1 MNFPFDIKTYDG
13 LVNNTE
19 LGPSGYYPIGV
30 GNFWHS
36 GVHINYKSGNR
47 IIKPLITNGKV
58 VLFRLN
64 NEYEECDLPEK
75 ITQDMYNNEFSN
87 YKAKY
92 EEVDERGYKY
102 YNLKEGTDNTYS
114 VSNNFILLK
123 HEIESEQLIKPLVFY
138 TLYMNLAPI
147 TKKEQ
152 ETRVL
157 HTREKP
163 FYPDCMLEGSTKE
176 VKSGCVKIDLKDSEI
191 LTQIGKPG
199 FLKGESYFDFCVF
212 FEKPLFDNK
221 EKKEANKKEMFHH
234 FDKSITIYK
243 KGEKRKAQSRK
254 FYWPTET
261 KADITAYT
269 DDNEI
274 IYEYRI
280 NKIRPIIETSIA
292 KENIDYEIIGD
303 TQIKILKTDN
313 LFLSYKKITDTEFIL
328 KDIINKTFEKTNVN
342 GKPAFYITS
351 ENFEEITIWTRN
363 LIEEGVREVEVYEKN
378 PLVYK
383 YEEVTK
389 DEEIY
394 KHIIGIDSNKIETDN
409 LEGKVVKLKTDIN
422 LKLYIKEEDK
432 QKCMRS
438 IYDWESWFF
447 KLNELE
453 LNKSDIV
460 CDRTLFTEI
469 AIKAH
474 NQAVENEELYEEKL
488 EKWWYGTYLV
498 DEYLKGIYGSNDK
511 YEFAKSMR
519 LQFMKATCKHP
530 IEWDKRLF
538 NCEKIEKDYRE
549 ITNAVLNESIK
560 NKLIKESEK
569 SDIWEKGLS
578 KVFKKNN
585 FYFVNPLYFIN
596 HLENAGL
603 FEFNP
608 YEGKKYSEVFKT
620 KTIPTI
626 SGNNI
631 TETGESIVINNPGF
645 APVYTTNGW
654 GPNINGYTC
663 ITGFFNQDYL
673 STKSGDGYP
682 YERRFN
688 IFTHEGLDFRG
699 AVGTE
704 IKSFIYGTVLAYGTF
719 NTYGRTVFIKNEN
732 SNGIF
737 LLAHLSEFNKT
748 ILNSGHINPGDVVGK
763 VGTSG
768 NLSKNE
774 QGMEI
779 IDGCYDSHL
788 HISYFNIDGSD
799 ETVNNFVKY
808 DGENTYGKRI
818 VKGATY
824 KVGVLGNP
832 FNYNSKR
839 KENDPK
845 TKEEIQK
852 WDSTH

>member
-64 NEYEECDLPEK
+64 NVYEECDLPEK

-147 TKKEQ
+147 TEKEQ

-157 HTREKP
+157 HTSEKP

-199 FLKGESYFDFCVF
+199 FLKGEYYFDFCVF

-243 KGEKRKAQSRK
+243 KGEKRTAQSRK
-254 FYWPTET
+254 FYWPKET

-313 LFLSYKKITDTEFIL
+313 LYLSYKKIRETEFIL
-328 KDIINKTFEKTNVN
+328 KDIINKTFEKTNVK

-351 ENFEEITIWTRN
+351 ENFEEITIWTKEGN
-363 LIEEGVREVEVYEKN
+363 LIEEEAREVEVYEKN

-409 LEGKVVKLKTDIN
+409 LEGKVVKVKTDN
-422 LKLYIKEEDK
+422 NSKLYIKEEDK

-460 CDRTLFTEI
+460 CDRTIFTEI

-474 NQAVENEELYEEKL
+474 NQSVENEELYEEKL
-488 EKWWYGTYLV
+488 EKWWYGSYLV

-511 YEFAKSMR
+511 YEFAKSIR

-585 FYFVNPLYFIN
+585 FYFVNPIYFLN

-603 FEFNP
+603 LEFNP

-620 KTIPTI
+620 KTIPSI
-626 SGNNI
+626 IGNNI
-631 TETGESIVINNPGF
+631 TETGESIVIDNPGF
-645 APVYTTNGW
+645 APVYST
-654 GPNINGYTC
+654 GPNINGYAC
-663 ITGFFNQDYL
+663 VTGFFNQDYL
-673 STKSGDGYP
+673 NVKRGNGKTYKEDGFTVY
-682 YERRFN
+682 
-688 IFTHEGLDFRG
+688 THEGVDLRG

-704 IKSFIYGTVLAYGTF
+704 IKSFIYGDVLTYGQF
-719 NTYGRTVFIKNEN
+719 GSYGRTVFIVNKEKT
-732 SNGIF
+732 GVY
-737 LLAHLSEFNKT
+737 LLAHLSEYNT
-748 ILNSGHINPGDVVGK
+748 SILDKKKIAPGDIIGK

-768 NLSKNE
+768 PADENGN
-774 QGMEI
+774 
-779 IDGCYDSHL
+779 IDGKYDAHL
-788 HISYFNIDGSD
+788 HISFKIVSKDTILKEIINGKEGKKLVI
-799 ETVNNFVKY
+799 
-808 DGENTYGKRI
+808 GEH
-818 VKGATY
+818 Y
-824 KVGVLGNP
+824 KKLSVCNP
-832 FNYNSKR
+832 FHNESK
-839 KENDPK
+839 KSPNKKGILYEN
-845 TKEEIQK
+845 
-852 WDSTH
+852 

>member
-64 NEYEECDLPEK
+64 KEYEECDLPEK

-147 TKKEQ
+147 TTKEQ

-157 HTREKP
+157 HTSEKP

-199 FLKGESYFDFCVF
+199 FLKGEYYFDFCVF

-243 KGEKRKAQSRK
+243 KGEKRTAQSRK

-280 NKIRPIIETSIA
+280 NKIRLIIETSSA

-313 LFLSYKKITDTEFIL
+313 LYLSYKKIRETEFVL
-328 KDIINKTFEKTNVN
+328 KDMINKTFEKTNVK

-351 ENFEEITIWTRN
+351 ENFEEITIWTKEGNLN
-363 LIEEGVREVEVYEKN
+363 LIEEGAREVEVYEKN

-394 KHIIGIDSNKIETDN
+394 KHIIGIDSNQIETDN
-409 LEGKVVKLKTDIN
+409 LEGKVVKVKTDNN

-460 CDRTLFTEI
+460 CDRTIFTEI

-488 EKWWYGTYLV
+488 EKWWYGSYLV

-538 NCEKIEKDYRE
+538 NCDKIEKDYRE

-585 FYFVNPLYFIN
+585 FYFVNPIYFLN
-596 HLENAGL
+596 HLDKAGIL
-603 FEFNP
+603 EINP
-608 YEGKKYSEVFKT
+608 YKGKKLKEVTNTAYSTWLNYDGTDYDLIKE
-620 KTIPTI
+620 I
-626 SGNNI
+626 
-631 TETGESIVINNPGF
+631 ESNPGF
-645 APVYTTNGW
+645 APYDPDLYSEYG
-654 GPNINGYTC
+654 INGYACINTLFMEKMDYEQNGEKKKYSHEGIDFAGQRIANSKKDKKLRTPIHSF
-663 ITGFFNQDYL
+663 ITGTVVKTGDHKTLNYGKHLIISDGNNRLFLLGHLYDYA
-673 STKSGDGYP
+673 D
-682 YERRFN
+682 
-688 IFTHEGLDFRG
+688 
-699 AVGTE
+699 E
-704 IKSFIYGTVLAYGTF
+704 IKVGSRVFPGDTVAYVG
-719 NTYGRTVFIKNEN
+719 NTGNCA
-732 SNGIF
+732 G
-737 LLAHLSEFNKT
+737 LSEEEKKDG
-748 ILNSGHINPGDVVGK
+748 SG
-763 VGTSG
+763 T
-768 NLSKNE
+768 
-774 QGMEI
+774 
-779 IDGCYDSHL
+779 HL
-788 HISYFNIDGSD
+788 HLTVYMTEKAKFISNQPIAKMAQKLDKLLYSNSD
-799 ETVNNFVKY
+799 
-808 DGENTYGKRI
+808 R
-818 VKGATY
+818 TY
-824 KVGVLGNP
+824 KTYSCEEYKNINP
-832 FNYNSKR
+832 FNYEEKR
-839 KENDPK
+839 
-845 TKEEIQK
+845 
-852 WDSTH
+852 

>member
-87 YKAKY
+87 YKEKY

-147 TKKEQ
+147 TTKEQ
-152 ETRVL
+152 ETKVL
-157 HTREKP
+157 HTSEKP

-199 FLKGESYFDFCVF
+199 FLKGEYYFDFCVF

-313 LFLSYKKITDTEFIL
+313 LYLSYKKIRETEFIL

-351 ENFEEITIWTRN
+351 ENFEEITIWTKEGN
-363 LIEEGVREVEVYEKN
+363 LIEEGAREVEVYEKN

-409 LEGKVVKLKTDIN
+409 LEGKVVKLKTDNN

-460 CDRTLFTEI
+460 CDRTIFTEI

-488 EKWWYGTYLV
+488 EKWWYGSYLV

-585 FYFVNPLYFIN
+585 FYFVNPIYFLN

-603 FEFNP
+603 LEFNP
-608 YEGKKYSEVFKT
+608 YEGKKYEYGWGYYCVDGTSKSQTQNVN
-620 KTIPTI
+620 
-626 SGNNI
+626 S
-631 TETGESIVINNPGF
+631 NPGF
-645 APVYTTNGW
+645 APLS
-654 GPNINGYTC
+654 INGEGVKAFDKLFANPNGLFRET
-663 ITGFFNQDYL
+663 
-673 STKSGDGYP
+673 YP
-682 YERRFN
+682 GENGSYG
-688 IFTHEGLDFRG
+688 HEGLDFDG
-699 AVGTE
+699 AIGTE
-704 IKSFIYGTVLAYGTF
+704 IYSFIYGIVEKIPKSQGALHYGM
-719 NTYGRTVFIKNEN
+719 NLVIK
-732 SNGIF
+732 SPNGYLY
-737 LLAHLSEFNKT
+737 LLGHLSEICVQEKEQ
-748 ILNSGHINPGDVVGK
+748 IYPGKLVAK
-763 VGTSG
+763 VGNTGNCKSSG
-768 NLSKNE
+768 
-774 QGMEI
+774 GG
-779 IDGCYDSHL
+779 DGSHL
-788 HISYFNIDGSD
+788 HLSVYKADGWED
-799 ETVNNFVKY
+799 IVTGYKKKDGMETYENYVK
-808 DGENTYGKRI
+808 DKKLLNPFDFGH
-818 VKGATY
+818 TY
-824 KVGVLGNP
+824 K
-832 FNYNSKR
+832 
-839 KENDPK
+839 D
-845 TKEEIQK
+845 
-852 WDSTH
+852 

>member
-1 MNFPFDIKTYDG
+1 
-13 LVNNTE
+13 
-19 LGPSGYYPIGV
+19 
-30 GNFWHS
+30 
-36 GVHINYKSGNR
+36 
-47 IIKPLITNGKV
+47 
-58 VLFRLN
+58 
-64 NEYEECDLPEK
+64 
-75 ITQDMYNNEFSN
+75 
-87 YKAKY
+87 
-92 EEVDERGYKY
+92 
-102 YNLKEGTDNTYS
+102 
-114 VSNNFILLK
+114 
-123 HEIESEQLIKPLVFY
+123 
-138 TLYMNLAPI
+138 MNLAPI

-199 FLKGESYFDFCVF
+199 FLKGEYYFDFCVF

-313 LFLSYKKITDTEFIL
+313 LYLSYKKIRETEFIL

-351 ENFEEITIWTRN
+351 ENFEEITIWTKEGN
-363 LIEEGVREVEVYEKN
+363 LIEKGAREVEVYEKN

-409 LEGKVVKLKTDIN
+409 LEGKVVKVKTDNN

-460 CDRTLFTEI
+460 CDRTIFTEI

-488 EKWWYGTYLV
+488 EKWWYGSYLV

-585 FYFVNPLYFIN
+585 FYFVNPVYFLN

-603 FEFNP
+603 LEFNP
-608 YEGKKYSEVFKT
+608 YEGKIFEDVYGFIKPAPK
-620 KTIPTI
+620 
-626 SGNNI
+626 
-631 TETGESIVINNPGF
+631 INMAQLIIDNPGF
-645 APVYTTNGW
+645 ATEYVYGVGEKN
-654 GPNINGYTC
+654 PNSNNFGAV
-663 ITGFFNQDYL
+663 TGFFNEY
-673 STKSGDGYP
+673 YP
-682 YERRFN
+682 KQGPNYY
-688 IFTHEGLDFRG
+688 HEGVDFRG
-699 AVGTE
+699 TVGTR
-704 IKSFIYGTVLAYGTF
+704 IKCLIHAKVIAYGWMPDSG
-719 NTYGRTVFIKNEN
+719 YGQVVWLYNVDGE
-732 SNGIF
+732 GIY
-737 LLAHLSEFNKT
+737 LLAHLNSYDSKIAVGKEYFPGETVAYVGGSGRGKMNMWDPHLHLSYHKKKYDKNFIQQKT
-748 ILNSGHINPGDVVGK
+748 ITMIN
-763 VGTSG
+763 
-768 NLSKNE
+768 
-774 QGMEI
+774 
-779 IDGCYDSHL
+779 
-788 HISYFNIDGSD
+788 
-799 ETVNNFVKY
+799 NNV
-808 DGENTYGKRI
+808 I
-818 VKGATY
+818 
-824 KVGVLGNP
+824 LGNGYSMIREARRDP
-832 FNYNSKR
+832 FNHNSEGHKGFGR
-839 KENDPK
+839 
-845 TKEEIQK
+845 
-852 WDSTH
+852 

>member
-409 LEGKVVKLKTDIN
+409 LEGKVVKLKTDNN

-585 FYFVNPLYFIN
+585 FYFVNPIYFLN

-608 YEGKKYSEVFKT
+608 YENLSPRTPRFYSTQGNITFKDNPGFVPYRTSVFENKYKEGDLHQGNFYYPEINVGFNIMTDASYGLHMGIDFPGETGTKIKALVYGKVWACTWDKSIKEESGIGLGRVMIIKGNDNLMYLLCHLSGFIKDVGDDVSPGEDVAYVGNTGNSFGSHLHLEVHKTNVVGCELQKKDEILNKSKTVNMKEPNGQNGLRWKSSYTRKRVNPFYHEEVFK
-620 KTIPTI
+620 
-626 SGNNI
+626 
-631 TETGESIVINNPGF
+631 
-645 APVYTTNGW
+645 
-654 GPNINGYTC
+654 
-663 ITGFFNQDYL
+663 
-673 STKSGDGYP
+673 
-682 YERRFN
+682 
-688 IFTHEGLDFRG
+688 
-699 AVGTE
+699 
-704 IKSFIYGTVLAYGTF
+704 
-719 NTYGRTVFIKNEN
+719 
-732 SNGIF
+732 
-737 LLAHLSEFNKT
+737 
-748 ILNSGHINPGDVVGK
+748 
-763 VGTSG
+763 
-768 NLSKNE
+768 
-774 QGMEI
+774 
-779 IDGCYDSHL
+779 
-788 HISYFNIDGSD
+788 
-799 ETVNNFVKY
+799 
-808 DGENTYGKRI
+808 
-818 VKGATY
+818 
-824 KVGVLGNP
+824 
-832 FNYNSKR
+832 
-839 KENDPK
+839 ND
-845 TKEEIQK
+845 
-852 WDSTH
+852 

>member
-64 NEYEECDLPEK
+64 KEYEECDLPEK

-147 TKKEQ
+147 TEKEQ

-199 FLKGESYFDFCVF
+199 FLKGEYYFDFCVF

-254 FYWPTET
+254 FYWPKET
-261 KADITAYT
+261 KADIIAYT

-280 NKIRPIIETSIA
+280 NKIRPIIETSSA

-313 LFLSYKKITDTEFIL
+313 LYLSYKKIRETEFIL
-328 KDIINKTFEKTNVN
+328 KDIINKTFEKTNVK

-351 ENFEEITIWTRN
+351 ENFEEITIWTKEGNLN
-363 LIEEGVREVEVYEKN
+363 LIEEGAREVEVYEKN

-409 LEGKVVKLKTDIN
+409 LEGKVVKVKTDNN

-453 LNKSDIV
+453 LNKSI
-460 CDRTLFTEI
+460 RKLNLRL
-469 AIKAH
+469 H
-474 NQAVENEELYEEKL
+474 N
-488 EKWWYGTYLV
+488 
-498 DEYLKGIYGSNDK
+498 
-511 YEFAKSMR
+511 
-519 LQFMKATCKHP
+519 
-530 IEWDKRLF
+530 
-538 NCEKIEKDYRE
+538 
-549 ITNAVLNESIK
+549 
-560 NKLIKESEK
+560 
-569 SDIWEKGLS
+569 
-578 KVFKKNN
+578 
-585 FYFVNPLYFIN
+585 
-596 HLENAGL
+596 
-603 FEFNP
+603 
-608 YEGKKYSEVFKT
+608 
-620 KTIPTI
+620 
-626 SGNNI
+626 
-631 TETGESIVINNPGF
+631 
-645 APVYTTNGW
+645 YTT
-654 GPNINGYTC
+654 I
-663 ITGFFNQDYL
+663 
-673 STKSGDGYP
+673 
-682 YERRFN
+682 
-688 IFTHEGLDFRG
+688 
-699 AVGTE
+699 
-704 IKSFIYGTVLAYGTF
+704 
-719 NTYGRTVFIKNEN
+719 
-732 SNGIF
+732 
-737 LLAHLSEFNKT
+737 
-748 ILNSGHINPGDVVGK
+748 
-763 VGTSG
+763 
-768 NLSKNE
+768 
-774 QGMEI
+774 
-779 IDGCYDSHL
+779 
-788 HISYFNIDGSD
+788 
-799 ETVNNFVKY
+799 
-808 DGENTYGKRI
+808 
-818 VKGATY
+818 
-824 KVGVLGNP
+824 
-832 FNYNSKR
+832 
-839 KENDPK
+839 
-845 TKEEIQK
+845 
-852 WDSTH
+852 

>member
-243 KGEKRKAQSRK
+243 KGEKRKAQARK

-409 LEGKVVKLKTDIN
+409 LEGKVVKLKTDNN

-585 FYFVNPLYFIN
+585 FYFVNPIYFLN

-608 YEGKKYSEVFKT
+608 YENLSPRTPRFYSTQGNITFKDNPGFVPYRTSVFENKYKEGDLHQGNFYYPEINVGFNIMTDASYGLHMGIDFPGETGTKIKALVYGKVWACTWDKSIKEESGIGLGRVMIIKGNDNLMYLLCHLSGFIKDVGDDVSPGEDVAYVGNTGNSFGSHLHLEVHKTNVVGCELQKKDEILNKSKTVNMKEPNGQNGLRWKSSYTRKRVNPFYHEEVFK
-620 KTIPTI
+620 
-626 SGNNI
+626 
-631 TETGESIVINNPGF
+631 
-645 APVYTTNGW
+645 
-654 GPNINGYTC
+654 
-663 ITGFFNQDYL
+663 
-673 STKSGDGYP
+673 
-682 YERRFN
+682 
-688 IFTHEGLDFRG
+688 
-699 AVGTE
+699 
-704 IKSFIYGTVLAYGTF
+704 
-719 NTYGRTVFIKNEN
+719 
-732 SNGIF
+732 
-737 LLAHLSEFNKT
+737 
-748 ILNSGHINPGDVVGK
+748 
-763 VGTSG
+763 
-768 NLSKNE
+768 
-774 QGMEI
+774 
-779 IDGCYDSHL
+779 
-788 HISYFNIDGSD
+788 
-799 ETVNNFVKY
+799 
-808 DGENTYGKRI
+808 
-818 VKGATY
+818 
-824 KVGVLGNP
+824 
-832 FNYNSKR
+832 
-839 KENDPK
+839 ND
-845 TKEEIQK
+845 
-852 WDSTH
+852 

>member
-64 NEYEECDLPEK
+64 KEYEECDLPEK

-87 YKAKY
+87 YKVKY

-147 TKKEQ
+147 TTKEQ

-199 FLKGESYFDFCVF
+199 FLKGEYYFDFCVF

-243 KGEKRKAQSRK
+243 KGEKRTAQSRK
-254 FYWPTET
+254 FYWPKET

-313 LFLSYKKITDTEFIL
+313 LYLSYKKIRETEFIL

-351 ENFEEITIWTRN
+351 ENFEEITIWTKEGN
-363 LIEEGVREVEVYEKN
+363 LIEEEAREVEVYEKN

-409 LEGKVVKLKTDIN
+409 LEGKVVKVKTDN
-422 LKLYIKEEDK
+422 NSKLYIKEEDK

-460 CDRTLFTEI
+460 CDRTIFTEI

-585 FYFVNPLYFIN
+585 FYFVNPIYFLN

-603 FEFNP
+603 LEFNP
-608 YEGKKYSEVFKT
+608 YEGFSYSDVYNTGNGYCNGIDMNT
-620 KTIPTI
+620 KILD
-626 SGNNI
+626 
-631 TETGESIVINNPGF
+631 NPGF
-645 APVYTTNGW
+645 APIWDSRKGGVKKNKFAGTNGF
-654 GPNINGYTC
+654 Y
-663 ITGFFNQDYL
+663 NQDYSDL
-673 STKSGDGYP
+673 SDYQK
-682 YERRFN
+682 YEYMY
-688 IFTHEGLDFRG
+688 HEGVDFTG
-699 AVGTE
+699 YWVDGQKGTE
-704 IKSFIYGTVLAYGTF
+704 IKALINCEVLAWGWYGG
-719 NTYGRTVFIKNEN
+719 YGKTIFFKN
-732 SNGIF
+732 SDGIGLY
-737 LLAHLSEFNKT
+737 LLGHLSEYPENITKNKKYFR
-748 ILNSGHINPGDVVGK
+748 NQVVGYVGASGHGK
-763 VGTSG
+763 MDYWKGP
-768 NLSKNE
+768 
-774 QGMEI
+774 
-779 IDGCYDSHL
+779 HL
-788 HISYFNIDGSD
+788 HLSYYHYLANRKIIEGTGEYINILKD
-799 ETVNNFVKY
+799 EFQLKL
-808 DGENTYGKRI
+808 R
-818 VKGATY
+818 
-824 KVGVLGNP
+824 NP
-832 FNYNSKR
+832 FIHNSKSWNG
-839 KENDPK
+839 KGPLK
-845 TKEEIQK
+845 K
-852 WDSTH
+852 